1 MTRAICAFVI
11 AAVVAVGPAMASK
24 RTDRVMTTARESN
37 QAMAH
42 ARHLAGEIGPRLT
55 GSKQLAKA
63 ERWARDRFESFG
75 LSNVHL
81 ESWGSVESPK
91 SPRARKNE
99 IKVHNVIAD
108 IRGSERPDEFV
119 IVGAHLDSWDFAH
132 GATDNAAGC
141 AAVMEA
147 ARLIV
152 ASGVQPKRTI
162 RFMLWTGE
170 EQGLLG
176 STAYAAAHSDVLAK
190 TSAVFN
196 LDAGTN
202 PVSGLVV
209 PAALQNEFERVVAP
223 VSALGKPFELRTVV
237 AITLPADCCSQAM
250 NPATGTCTGTSASCS
265 LPPDQSGCPSDHVA
279 FLRAGVPA
287 FMFEQKGSADYART
301 HHTVL
306 DTVDALDANGIEH
319 SAVVLALTALGVAD
333 LPGLLSRENL
343 MATLPGAAGGAPSCT
358 PGCSQ

>member
-1 MTRAICAFVI
+1 MSRAIYACVI
-11 AAVVAVGPAMASK
+11 AAVVAVAPSVASE
-24 RTDRVMTTARESN
+24 RTDRVVSVARADNEAMT
-37 QAMAH
+37 H
-42 ARHLAGEIGPRLT
+42 ARYLAGEIGPRLT
-55 GSKQLAKA
+55 GSKQLSKA
-63 ERWARDRFESFG
+63 ERWAHDRFESFG

-81 ESWGSVESPK
+81 ESWGSVVSPK
-91 SPRARKNE
+91 SPRVRKSD
-99 IKVHNVIAD
+99 IKVHNVVAD

-152 ASGVQPKRTI
+152 VSGVQPRRTI

-176 STAYAAAHSDVLAK
+176 SSAYVAAHPDVLAK

-202 PVSGLVV
+202 PISGLVV
-209 PAALQNEFERVVAP
+209 PATLQKDFERVFAP
-223 VSALGKPFELRTVV
+223 TSALGKPFEMRTVA
-237 AITLPADCCSQAM
+237 AITLPADCCSQSV
-250 NPATGTCTGTSASCS
+250 NPATGTCTGSSASCA

-301 HHTVL
+301 HHTAL
-306 DTVDALDANGIEH
+306 DTVDALDADGIKH
-319 SAVVLALTALGVAD
+319 SAVVLAMTALGVAD

-343 MATLPGAAGGAPSCT
+343 IATLPGAAGGAPSCT